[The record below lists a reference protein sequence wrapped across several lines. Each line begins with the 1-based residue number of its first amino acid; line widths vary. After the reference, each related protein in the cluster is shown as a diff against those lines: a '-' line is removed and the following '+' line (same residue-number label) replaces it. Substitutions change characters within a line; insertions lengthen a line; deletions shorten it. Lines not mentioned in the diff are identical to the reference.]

1 MKIRMFVV
9 FFSYNFLEV
18 IRVPRVQYTSSDVD
32 LVARMMRAEAEG
44 EGRLGM
50 LMVGNVIVN
59 RLKANCLDFRGLRT
73 IRQVIFQVQ
82 GGNYSFEAV
91 QKGNVFYNPARSVER
106 RLAKLTLD
114 YWREHPSKYALWYFN
129 PYAPC
134 PPTWYNQPFTGQY
147 KQHCYYEPQAN
158 TCEGAYIW

>member
-1 MKIRMFVV
+1 
-9 FFSYNFLEV
+9 
-18 IRVPRVQYTSSDVD
+18 VPRVQYTSSDVD

>member
-1 MKIRMFVV
+1 MA
-9 FFSYNFLEV
+9 
-18 IRVPRVQYTSSDVD
+18 RVKYTSSDID

-59 RLKANCLDFRGLRT
+59 RLKANCLDFVGLT
-73 IRQVIFQVQ
+73 SIPQVIYQVQ

-91 QKGNVFYNPARSVER
+91 QKGNVFYNRARGVEKK
-106 RLAKLTLD
+106 LAKQTLD
-114 YWREHPSKYALWYFN
+114 YWREHPSKFSLWYFN
-129 PYAPC
+129 PSGAC
-134 PPTWYNQPFTGQY
+134 PPTWYDQPLSGQF

-158 TCEGAYIW
+158 TCEGAYRW

>member
-1 MKIRMFVV
+1 MT
-9 FFSYNFLEV
+9 
-18 IRVPRVQYTSSDVD
+18 RVKYTDSDVD

-59 RLKANCLDFRGLRT
+59 RAKADCLDFKDLRN
-73 IRQVIFQVQ
+73 IRDVIFQIQ

-91 QKGNVFYNPARSVER
+91 QKGNVFYNRARGVEKK
-106 RLAKLTLD
+106 LAEQTLK

-129 PYAPC
+129 PYGDC
-134 PPTWYNQPFTGQY
+134 PPTWYGQPLTGKY
-147 KQHCYYEPQAN
+147 KEHCYYEPIAD
-158 TCEGAYIW
+158 TCEGAYRY